1 MKTWEQKLVDEHAA
15 LEVKGNKLADFLA
28 EVSHGE
34 SDVSLSQ
41 EEHQLLL
48 VQIDAMAMYAVCLE
62 QRMDLHGIGYVPMGS
77 EDEKEVDPD
86 VHV

>member
-1 MKTWEQKLVDEHAA
+1 MDAWKERLVDEHEA
-15 LEVKGNKLADFLA
+15 LEVKGNKLGAFLT
-28 EVSHGE
+28 EVTQGE

-41 EEHQLLL
+41 EEQRLLL

-62 QRMDLHGIGYVPMGS
+62 ARMDLHGIDYVPVGS
-77 EDEKEVDPD
+77 EEDTD